1 MAQKLELRVDSTDDP
16 SEALEVC
23 GEFLG
28 GDPVLHNVALTVLH
42 DRVAVPAPGRYW
54 WVTGASAD
62 PGADSAIAGYAWQSP
77 PGFAAGLVPTSTDAA
92 HALADRILLDRP
104 ELPGVTGDAAT
115 AAAFTGRW
123 TEQASVGAAP
133 REGERIYRLDRVEPV
148 PQAAGAPRR
157 ATIHEVEL
165 IVGWL
170 DAFHVETDHD
180 LALDLDTVVR
190 QHIGNGLMWVWDDVG
205 PVALTRV
212 TSPIGGVVR
221 VGPVYT
227 PPDRRGHGY
236 ATSLVAF
243 LSQRALDQ
251 GAAALMLFTQLS
263 NPTSN
268 AIYRRI
274 GYRSVGEVL
283 AYTFGV

>member
-1 MAQKLELRVDSTDDP
+1 MPDQSERPEPELRVDRTDDP
-16 SEALEVC
+16 TEALAVC
-23 GEFLG
+23 GELLG
-28 GDPVLHNVALTVLH
+28 RDPVLHNVALTVLH
-42 DRVAVPAPGRYW
+42 ERIAEPVPGRYW
-54 WVTGASAD
+54 WVTDGPDVTA
-62 PGADSAIAGYAWQSP
+62 YAWQSP
-77 PGFAAGLVPTSTDAA
+77 PGFAAGLVPTGTAAA
-92 HALADRILLDRP
+92 HALADRMLLDVP
-104 ELPGVTGDAAT
+104 DLPGVTGEAGT

-123 TEQASVGAAP
+123 TEQAATGAAP
-133 REGERIYRLDRVEPV
+133 REGERIYRLDRLEPV
-148 PQAAGAPRR
+148 PPAPGQPRAA
-157 ATIHEVEL
+157 TLDEVGL
-165 IVGWL
+165 IIGWL
-170 DAFHVETDHD
+170 EAFHVETDHD

-190 QHIGNGLMWVWDDVG
+190 LRVAQGLMWLWDDGG

-227 PPDRRGHGY
+227 PPEQRGHGY

-243 LSQRALDQ
+243 LSGRALDD
-251 GAAALMLFTQLS
+251 GATALVLYTQLS

-283 AYTFGV
+283 AYTFDS

>member
-1 MAQKLELRVDSTDDP
+1 MAEKPDLHVDSTDDP
-16 SEALEVC
+16 SEALELC
-23 GEFLG
+23 GGFLER
-28 GDPVLHNVALTVLH
+28 DPVLHNVALTVLH
-42 DRVAVPAPGRYW
+42 DRVAVPVPGRYW
-54 WVTGASAD
+54 WVTDGSAD
-62 PGADSAIAGYAWQSP
+62 AGADSPIAGYAWQSP
-77 PGFAAGLVPTSTDAA
+77 PGFAAGLVPTSTPAA
-92 HALADRILLDRP
+92 HALADRILLDVP
-104 ELPGVTGDAAT
+104 ELTGVTGDAAT
-115 AAAFTGRW
+115 AAAFAGRW

-148 PQAAGAPRR
+148 PRAAGAPRR

-170 DAFHVETDHD
+170 EAFHVETDHD
-180 LALDLDTVVR
+180 LALDLDLVVR
-190 QHIGNGLMWVWDDVG
+190 QRIGEGLMWVWDDVG

-243 LSQRALDQ
+243 LSQRAIDE

-283 AYTFGV
+283 AYTLGV